1 MRSALQNLRTFGIMD
16 VYLRTG
22 CIGEPGRV
30 VGTATSTGHRPKLL
44 AMLFMLL
51 TVAWA
56 TAFYNNTCQ
65 SKINIC

>member
-51 TVAWA
+51 IMFEDKVIEFGLNAI
-56 TAFYNNTCQ
+56 F
-65 SKINIC
+65 K